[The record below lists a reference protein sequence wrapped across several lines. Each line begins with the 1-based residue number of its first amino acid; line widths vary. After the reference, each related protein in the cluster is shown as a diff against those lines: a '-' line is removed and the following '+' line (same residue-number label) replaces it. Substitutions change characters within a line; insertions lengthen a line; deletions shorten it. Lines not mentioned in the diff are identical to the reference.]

1 MTLQSVD
8 QKEIGRFYK
17 DLLENPEAYAERPVV
32 IWKSYF
38 QDGILFPILHH
49 INLEHY
55 KERKRD
61 DWKILGLKCL
71 HLQSLNTKDLNDS
84 FNPGRHKGCVA
95 YVDIPDDKFQD
106 PEPFDFNPLSLIF
119 DWLKKITKT
128 AKVPVILHLPF
139 IEHPEAFQGMD
150 VNQYIYHPDFEEW
163 KRREINSNNP
173 LVNLLIGFLDSSA
186 SILER
191 DYRWYGYFHR
201 SPDRKPESDNQ
212 DLQKGTGCDFPS
224 CWMEGVHKL
233 RRFIH
238 LPMAQIPKNYKPRKD
253 IRISEMSTEKFK
265 SFFSDGISD
274 DLIEKFRNYLI
285 EHHDRWE
292 DLYTKLSNG

>member
-1 MTLQSVD
+1 MNLTLPSVD

-17 DLLENPEAYAERPVV
+17 DLLEKPEVYAERPVV

-38 QDGILFPILHH
+38 EDGILFPILHRVSLDH
-49 INLEHY
+49 N
-55 KERKRD
+55 KVRKREERE
-61 DWKILGLKCL
+61 ILSLKCL
-71 HLQSLNTKDLNDS
+71 HLQLLKNKNVKDF
-84 FNPGRHKGCVA
+84 FNPDSHKGCVL
-95 YVDIPDDKFQD
+95 YVEIPEDSFQN
-106 PEPFDFNPLSLIF
+106 PESFDFNSASLIS
-119 DWLKKITKT
+119 DWLKKIMET

-191 DYRWYGYFHR
+191 DYRWYWYFHR
-201 SPDRKPESDNQ
+201 SPDRKPEADNQ
-212 DLQKGTGCDFPS
+212 DLHNGTGCDFPS

-238 LPMAQIPKNYKPRKD
+238 LPMAQIPKNYKPCKD
-253 IRISEMSTEKFK
+253 IRISEIPIETFK
-265 SFFSDGISD
+265 SFFDKGISE
-274 DLIEKFRNYLI
+274 DLIQVFRDYLMG
-285 EHHDRWE
+285 
-292 DLYTKLSNG
+292 NGL